1 MRVNAVSPGATKTA
15 RFQAT
20 RVVDP
25 EMMDPSKKSLVR
37 YAEPAEIADAV
48 AFLAGPR
55 SRFIH
60 GQVLRVD
67 GGETLFP
74 GESATGDRTISM
86 THGGR
91 FEGMAA
97 VVTGGASGI
106 GLAVAGGLSRKAV
119 ASQCGTSIPRG
130 SECRI

>member
-1 MRVNAVSPGATKTA
+1 VSPGPTKTA

-25 EMMDPSKKSLVR
+25 VKMDSGGKSLAR

-55 SRFIH
+55 AKFIN

-67 GGETLFP
+67 GGLTLFP
-74 GESATGDRTISM
+74 G
-86 THGGR
+86 
-91 FEGMAA
+91 
-97 VVTGGASGI
+97 
-106 GLAVAGGLSRKAV
+106 
-119 ASQCGTSIPRG
+119 
-130 SECRI
+130 